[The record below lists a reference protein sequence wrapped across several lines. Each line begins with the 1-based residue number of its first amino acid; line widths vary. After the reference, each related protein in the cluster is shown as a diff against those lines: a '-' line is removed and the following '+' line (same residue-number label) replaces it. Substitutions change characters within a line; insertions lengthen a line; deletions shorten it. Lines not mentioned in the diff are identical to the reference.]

1 MAIMSG
7 LFTLGRDA
15 ELKTTSSG
23 TSVCELALAYD
34 YGMKGQD
41 GRKPTQWVR
50 GALWGKQGEALAQW
64 LTKGKQIAATLED
77 VHVRTYR
84 KNDGTDGHS
93 LEGKVIQIEF
103 ARGNPR
109 QDDAAPQRQARPA
122 QPSRAP
128 APASSGFDAADEDI
142 PF

>member
-1 MAIMSG
+1 MTILSG

-15 ELKTTSSG
+15 ELKTTPSG
-23 TSVCELALAYD
+23 THVCELALAYD

-50 GALWGKQGEALAQW
+50 GALWGKQGEALAQY

-109 QDDAAPQRQARPA
+109 QDDAPAPPPAPQRQAR
-122 QPSRAP
+122 QQ
-128 APASSGFDAADEDI
+128 PASSGFDAADEDI